1 MVGFWQT
8 SRHARDGHI
17 IEKVREEL
25 PCNMGLMPIRFE
37 DPWIPTRLR
46 HASECASQLSCPSG
60 DLIMHILPRGSFR
73 CVRGWFWKRVNWNR
87 GRAQFQTAVPPRA
100 REESPSPPLRALHIG
115 GILQA
120 GNDAFHA
127 GDTFPIPWGKEALGH
142 VGPGV
147 CVPPGICLDVYPCVS
162 SVSWPLTLLQS

>member
-17 IEKVREEL
+17 IEKVREGL

-37 DPWIPTRLR
+37 DPWVPTRLR

-73 CVRGWFWKRVNWNR
+73 YVFAVGFGNVSTGTEVERNFKPQSHRGH
-87 GRAQFQTAVPPRA
+87 A
-100 REESPSPPLRALHIG
+100 RSPPPVPYTYISVEYYRQEMMRFMQETHFQFHGARRHWVMLVQACAYHQVYIG
-115 GILQA
+115 TYIR
-120 GNDAFHA
+120 
-127 GDTFPIPWGKEALGH
+127 
-142 VGPGV
+142 
-147 CVPPGICLDVYPCVS
+147 VYPA
-162 SVSWPLTLLQS
+162 